1 MPRKQLISIIFL
13 TFFVASNLQALTGI
27 PTVIDGDTIEIHK
40 QRIRLN
46 GIDAFESSQKCEL
59 NGKIYLCG
67 SRSANYLSDLI
78 ARRTVNCTILGKD
91 RYKRLLGICSVG
103 TTNLNK
109 EMVRAGWA
117 LAFVRYSKEYVRDEY
132 QARLEAN
139 GAWAGRFAKPWD
151 YRANKHTPLA
161 TFATKDSLRP
171 PSIASPPNNSFIYP
185 SCRAV
190 RAAGASPIK
199 RGEPGFGPHLDRD
212 KDGIGCE

>member
-1 MPRKQLISIIFL
+1 MPRKQLISLMFL
-13 TFFVASNLQALTGI
+13 TIFVVSDVQAITGI

-46 GIDAFESSQKCEL
+46 GVDAFESSQKCEL
-59 NGKIYLCG
+59 NQKIYLCG
-67 SRSANYLSDLI
+67 NRSANYLSDLI
-78 ARRTVNCTILGKD
+78 AGRTVSCKISGKD
-91 RYKRLLGICSVG
+91 RYRRLLGVCFTG
-103 TTNLNK
+103 TTNLNR

-117 LAFVRYSKEYVRDEY
+117 LAFVRYSKEYIRDEY

-151 YRANKHTPLA
+151 YRANKESPLA
-161 TFATKDSLRP
+161 SFITGQSLRP
-171 PSIASPPNNSFIYP
+171 PSQVSPPNNLFVYP
-185 SCRAV
+185 SCKAV
-190 RAAGASPIK
+190 RAAGADPIK